1 MSFRNGDSDPGRR
14 VAMALA
20 LTVALAVTLGA
31 VAAWS
36 AWRTTDRHR
45 RAAEAA
51 VRRQAALL
59 ADGMANSAQVQA
71 WFVIRTLLKE
81 SHSAALAGPLPPAAE
96 LTARAAREAIGP
108 GLTTLEPI
116 RYFTLHPGTW
126 QWQVSGAPLAAAAR
140 AERQARLT
148 AASIGRDTASGVAP
162 NPEFE
167 VDSGSGRLSPRFR
180 YLVVGGG
187 LDSTFLVVAPLNAR
201 GLLHGFEVPLQLVR
215 DRVFALVAGEHRL
228 SGVDSDGRDESVA
241 ASVRFTTPDGVVL
254 YSTSPP
260 PEGPFLARAAMS
272 GSLATTVELSLP
284 AAAAGLL
291 VEGGLPVRPGAWI
304 LAGFLILTGLIV
316 GTGLVAWRALELG
329 RLRSEFASSMTHEL
343 RTPLAQ
349 IQLFAETLLL
359 ERARSPE
366 SRRGAVEAIVRE
378 TRRLVGMLENVLAVS
393 RVGRPSERL
402 LFRPEAIDRLVEEV
416 MAGFG
421 PLLRQ
426 RGITPLVLIG
436 EAGTA
441 PVDAEAVRRILINLV
456 DNAIRHA
463 PGGKAI
469 TVTATMSGSALV
481 LTVEDEGPGLAE
493 AEVSRLWQPFERGS
507 GTGGSGLGLAVVRRL
522 VDLHGGAARVE
533 RGQAGGARF
542 VVSLPLPDLGS
553 GTAA

>member
-1 MSFRNGDSDPGRR
+1 MPRQNGAPDPGRR
-14 VAMALA
+14 VALALA
-20 LTVALAVTLGA
+20 VTVALAVSLSA

-36 AWRTTDRHR
+36 AWRTAARHR
-45 RAAEAA
+45 VAAEAA
-51 VRRQAALL
+51 VRRQVALL
-59 ADGMANSAQVQA
+59 ADGVANSAQVQA
-71 WFVIRTLLKE
+71 WFSIRTLLKE
-81 SHSAALAGPLPPAAE
+81 SHAAALAGALPPAAA

-116 RYFTLHPGTW
+116 RYFTVHPATW
-126 QWQVSGAPLAAAAR
+126 QWQVSGAPLDPSAR
-140 AERQARLT
+140 AERQVRLA
-148 AASIGRDTASGVAP
+148 AASVGVGTASTPAP
-162 NPEFE
+162 NPEFA
-167 VDSGSGRLSPRFR
+167 VDSTSGRLAPRFR
-180 YLVVGGG
+180 YLVVGGEP
-187 LDSTFLVVAPLNAR
+187 DSTFLVVAPLNAR
-201 GLLHGFEVPLQLVR
+201 GLFHGFEVPLQLVR
-215 DRVFALVAGEHRL
+215 ERVFALVVGEHRL
-228 SGVDSDGRDESVA
+228 SGVTADGRGESVA

-260 PEGPFLARAAMS
+260 PEGPFLARATMS
-272 GSLATTVELSLP
+272 GSLAATVELSLP

-291 VEGGLPVRPGAWI
+291 VEGGLPASPGAWI
-304 LAGFLILTGLIV
+304 LAGFLLLSGLIA
-316 GTGLVAWRALELG
+316 GTGIVAWRALELG

-343 RTPLAQ
+343 RTPLTQ

-402 LFRPEAIDRLVEEV
+402 LFRPEPVDRLVEEV

-426 RGITPLVLIG
+426 RGITPVVLTG
-436 EAGTA
+436 DSGTA

-463 PGGKAI
+463 PGGKTI
-469 TVTATMSGSALV
+469 TVTAAIAGPALV

-493 AEVSRLWQPFERGS
+493 AEISRLWQPFERG
-507 GTGGSGLGLAVVRRL
+507 GATGGSGLGLAVVRRL
-522 VDLHGGAARVE
+522 VDLHGGAVRVE

-553 GTAA
+553 GAAA